1 MNDNFENID
10 EKKAKLLKDFM
21 SLSSGKN
28 TDELLPLLLAF
39 SNKARQE
46 HISFEKSD
54 ISTLFESMKKEMPP
68 EELSKIE
75 NLMKMASML

>member
-1 MNDNFENID
+1 MSDNFENID
-10 EKKAKLLKDFM
+10 GKKAQLLRDFM
-21 SLSSGKN
+21 TLSAGKS

-46 HISFEKSD
+46 HITFEKSD
-54 ISTLFESMKKEMPP
+54 INTLFESMKKDMPP